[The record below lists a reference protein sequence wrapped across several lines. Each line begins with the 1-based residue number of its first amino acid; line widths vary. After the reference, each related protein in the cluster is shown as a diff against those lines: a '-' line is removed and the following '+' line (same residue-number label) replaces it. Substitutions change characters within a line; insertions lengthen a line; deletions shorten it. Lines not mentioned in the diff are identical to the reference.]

1 MDIGLFITL
10 VPKVLFIPSSF
21 DLTTAL
27 EIFIEFSF
35 VGLFSVITFQPLIV
49 RVVIL
54 SIIIGDVHQF
64 VEHCPIHLDP

>member
-10 VPKVLFIPSSF
+10 VPKDLFIPNLF

-35 VGLFSVITFQPLIV
+35 VDLFSVITFQPLIV

-64 VEHCPIHLDP
+64 VGHRLIPLNP